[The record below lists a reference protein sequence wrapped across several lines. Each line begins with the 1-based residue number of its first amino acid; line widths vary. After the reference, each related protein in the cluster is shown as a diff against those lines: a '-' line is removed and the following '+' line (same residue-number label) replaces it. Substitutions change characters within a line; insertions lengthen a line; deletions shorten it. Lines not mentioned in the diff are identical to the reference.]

1 MIMCSSHTRAI
12 QTASW
17 AEKAL
22 YSKHHSR
29 ARHTFA
35 LFCSII
41 RRPEDKNETRI
52 PISPISQ
59 QWTFFLWDR
68 EINGRKEGSNGAAA
82 FLPFLAWHGM
92 ACPSSYKDMFIS
104 S

>member
-22 YSKHHSR
+22 YSKYHSR

-68 EINGRKEGSNGAAA
+68 EINGKKERP
-82 FLPFLAWHGM
+82 FLPGMAWHGM
-92 ACPSSYKDMFIS
+92 PLL
-104 S
+104 